1 MKRAAIVAILAACGS
16 KPAPKGPE
24 HDLDVATHEDVK
36 PTPKADAVTK
46 LPAAIPALAGDGPH
60 AFVADSSG
68 LIEIAPDGKTQA
80 IAPARPGWCS
90 ADARANVVWFTGDDG
105 LYAFDLGD
113 RRVHPIVHGQLDL
126 DTVAIEYDNEQLGG
140 EDKLDYQVALA
151 IHMTTPPTASSELGC
166 DGDQADYCYEDD
178 GKTLRAELVEKQKKL
193 DAAAIVDTS
202 YVGGLVT
209 RAKGRSLWTPPPVP
223 PVAPKKPKV
232 AKKPCEE
239 TPGNCGALTAIPGSA
254 LWLVQTANSRG
265 DFYHETRELWDPA
278 DGAFVWVA
286 NGKVVRS
293 VKPQLGESDYRDL
306 RIAPSGGLMSINGV
320 VFDPSHVVY
329 APPADDLALTCG
341 WSSGGWRIKSPTE

>member
-1 MKRAAIVAILAACGS
+1 MKRFLPIAFLAACGS
-16 KPAPKGPE
+16 KPAPRGPE
-24 HDLDVATHEDVK
+24 HDLDVGPQEDVK
-36 PTPKADAVTK
+36 PVPKADPVTK
-46 LPAAIPALAGDGPH
+46 LAAQVPALAGDGPH
-60 AFVADSSG
+60 AFVADAGG
-68 LIEIAPDGKTQA
+68 LLEVAPDGKTQQIVA
-80 IAPARPGWCS
+80 AKPGWCS

-113 RRVHPIVHGQLDL
+113 RRVHPIVKGQLDL

-140 EDKLDYQVALA
+140 EDKLDYQLALA

-166 DGDQADYCYEDD
+166 DGDQAEYCYDED
-178 GKTLRAELVEKQKKL
+178 GKTLRAELIEKQKKL

-209 RAKGRSLWTPPPVP
+209 HAKDRSLWTPPPVP
-223 PVAPKKPKV
+223 PVAPKKPKI
-232 AKKPCEE
+232 AKKTCEE
-239 TPGNCGALTAIPGSA
+239 NPGDCGKLTAIPGSA
-254 LWLVQTANSRG
+254 LWLVETANSRG

-293 VKPQLGESDYRDL
+293 MKPQLGDSDYRDL
-306 RIAPSGGLMSINGV
+306 RIAPSGGLMSIGGV

-329 APPADDLALTCG
+329 APTGDVAVTCG
-341 WSSGGWRIKSPTE
+341 WSTGGWRIKSPTE